1 MIARRKEAVT
11 ILAGNP
17 ASFAAGLS
25 SKVEQPEKER
35 S

>member
-1 MIARRKEAVT
+1 MIPRRKEAVT
-11 ILAGNP
+11 VLAGIA
-17 ASFAAGLS
+17 ASFAGWLS